1 MAAKRTN
8 AMNQTPYSPQ
18 EPTTV
23 DVIHHVVNS
32 YIGMIDPR
40 QWAFLLTGAPDGK
53 TRYILVELLI
63 DLVELINQSSLSE
76 EKRRGAKPWEF
87 LSSGL
92 GETIPQ
98 TFPQILVVPDEVFHE
113 ILDSLRSILIRVA
126 TAAYVKCMHFVR
138 TPPAT
143 PCGQYNTALKA
154 LFEEM
159 VDRIIE
165 KLCSE
170 KKRLMSKH
178 QRLHLGLVA
187 TSKPTLPK
195 EEDLESNK
203 PGVCNNDIPES
214 LEMPPEPLPKKSPP
228 VTAQTPDVTDV
239 GPEDTSVPPDTASVS
254 TSEPEDTS
262 VPPDTASVS
271 TSEHEDNSVPA
282 QTPDVTDVAP
292 EDTSVPPDTA
302 SVSTSEPEDTSV
314 PPDTASVSTSEP
326 EDTSVKA
333 QTPDVTDVTPEDT
346 FVPPDTAS
354 VSTSEPE
361 DTSVPADT
369 ASVSTSEHEDKSVPV
384 QTPNVTDVTPED
396 TSVPP
401 DTASVSTSEPEDKQD
416 VRAEEKSFVSGAAE
430 KLISR
435 ALKKSKVTSATDSL
449 DDIHQRIFTKL
460 WEGVESEGLH
470 INQDQMK
477 NIDKAVFKDVCKN
490 LHCSKSSLWTLMV
503 LEDPPVED
511 VVLSSFKNQMKR
523 QSQEPGPIKKF
534 FRSIGR
540 AFCRPTVLVS

>member
-8 AMNQTPYSPQ
+8 AMNQTPNSPQ

-32 YIGMIDPR
+32 YIGMIDPK

-178 QRLHLGLVA
+178 QRLHLRLVA

-203 PGVCNNDIPES
+203 PGVCNNDVPES
-214 LEMPPEPLPKKSPP
+214 LEETPEPLPKESPP

-239 GPEDTSVPPDTASVS
+239 TPEDTSVPPDTASVS
-254 TSEPEDTS
+254 TSEPEDAS
-262 VPPDTASVS
+262 VPPDA
-271 TSEHEDNSVPA
+271 
-282 QTPDVTDVAP
+282 
-292 EDTSVPPDTA
+292 A

-314 PPDTASVSTSEP
+314 P
-326 EDTSVKA
+326 A

-361 DTSVPADT
+361 DTSVPAQTPDVTDVTPEDTFVPPDT
-369 ASVSTSEHEDKSVPV
+369 ASVSTSEPEDTSVTA
-384 QTPNVTDVTPED
+384 QTPDVTDVAPED

-449 DDIHQRIFTKL
+449 DDIHQQIFTKL

-503 LEDPPVED
+503 LEDPLVED
-511 VVLSSFKNQMKR
+511 VILSSFKNQMKR
-523 QSQEPGPIKKF
+523 QSQEPGTIKKF